1 MTCYMKIQ
9 YIPKTSTIHIKSNF
23 FFEGEKIASADINDS
38 ISEKLMNDNTKFA
51 KFHGIIHYLT
61 EK

>member
-1 MTCYMKIQ
+1 M
-9 YIPKTSTIHIKSNF
+9 HIKSNF

-38 ISEKLMNDNTKFA
+38 ISEKLMNDNTQFA

>member
-1 MTCYMKIQ
+1 MKIF
-9 YIPKTSTIHIKSNF
+9 ILNPTF